1 MQIFHKI
8 KYDLRGHSRSQIM
21 TFWSKIRFFFC
32 LCYWLIEET
41 NASEHY
47 ERTKFDLYKDDI
59 CLVLTLAYVL
69 IDNFCPCFFG
79 YLALGESRQDF
90 VNIVC
95 IPALIQTFIT
105 LFFYCKITSVN
116 SLHENKFCRW
126 ICTQKRVLNVCF
138 KDFWYTTNYSILFIS
153 FEIKKTHKN
162 ILFGHKESY
171 TLI

>member
-1 MQIFHKI
+1 MLLIDWRNK
-8 KYDLRGHSRSQIM
+8 
-21 TFWSKIRFFFC
+21 C
-32 LCYWLIEET
+32 LWTLWKNKVRLIQRR
-41 NASEHY
+41 HLPC
-47 ERTKFDLYKDDI
+47 FDLSLRSYRQ
-59 CLVLTLAYVL
+59 LLSL
-69 IDNFCPCFFG
+69 FFG

-95 IPALIQTFIT
+95 KPALIQTFIT